1 MTKRRLSK
9 LILPC
14 LIVFCLVTLL
24 NAQEETSEEE
34 EGETQTMPTIY
45 HEVLLDGTYSG
56 IRGPLQK
63 VITNKEEWQEL
74 WKKHVSVIVPQPP
87 VPDVD
92 FDSFVI
98 AAIFAGEK
106 NTSGYQVKIKE
117 VLPVG
122 NNVNVRY
129 KLVEPPANSFTLQ
142 VIVQPFV
149 LLKVQKPVGSVQLIQ

>member
-1 MTKRRLSK
+1 MSKRRLPK
-9 LILPC
+9 LILPY
-14 LIVFCLVTLL
+14 LIVFCLATLL
-24 NAQEETSEEE
+24 NAQEETSEEQ

-56 IRGPLQK
+56 IREPLQK

-87 VPDVD
+87 VPEVD
-92 FDSFVI
+92 FDNFVV

-106 NTSGYQVKIKE
+106 NTSGYQVKVKE

-129 KLVEPPANSFTLQ
+129 RLVEPPANSFTLQ

-149 LLKVQKPVGSVQLIQ
+149 LLKVQKPTGTVQLIQ